1 MNANATPTVSPDEA
15 LALRRVRKLKAFYI
29 HLTQYVVV
37 IPMLAAINIATS
49 PRYLWFLWPALGWGA
64 GVLSH
69 ALITFDKLPF
79 LSREWERRQVEKQL
93 GRKL

>member
-1 MNANATPTVSPDEA
+1 MEVDFSILKEPEMNANATPTVSPDEA

-49 PRYLWFLWPALGWGA
+49 PHYLWFLWAALGWGGR
-64 GVLSH
+64 GVIACVDYIRQI
-69 ALITFDKLPF
+69 ALP
-79 LSREWERRQVEKQL
+79 EP
-93 GRKL
+93 